1 MHVARL
7 VARLQRGEHGVFVT
21 NSHFTTQAQEEVF
34 EDRYPVELLHGG
46 RLTSLLAHCGATRNG
61 SLNPSWLDA

>member
-1 MHVARL
+1 M
-7 VARLQRGEHGVFVT
+7 T